1 MIPFLLRTLRQA
13 AWAPILVFGLHSV
26 SASSL
31 DFYAAWPP
39 LDIPMHFFGGMA
51 IAFFFARAD
60 RVAEEMD
67 LLGRP
72 SALLFP
78 LAVFALTCTAA
89 VFWEFAEFLSDRFF
103 NTQMQDGLEDTLF
116 DMFLGIVG
124 GITLLVLSPITSR
137 RLIADKNPAPRQ
149 EW

>member
-1 MIPFLLRTLRQA
+1 LIPFLLRTLRQA
-13 AWAPILVFGLHSV
+13 AWAPILVFGLHSI

-31 DFYAAWPP
+31 DLYAAWPP

-51 IAFFFARAD
+51 IAFFFSRAY

-67 LLGRP
+67 FLGRP
-72 SALLFP
+72 SAILFP
-78 LAVFALTCTAA
+78 VAVFALTCTAA

-124 GITLLVLSPITSR
+124 GIALLVPALASSR
-137 RLIADKNPAPRQ
+137 RMVPESRLG
-149 EW
+149 

>member
-1 MIPFLLRTLRQA
+1 MIPYLLRTLRQA
-13 AWAPILVFGLHSV
+13 AWAPILVFALHAV

-51 IAFFFARAD
+51 IAFFFARAY

-72 SALLFP
+72 SVILYP
-78 LAVFALTCTAA
+78 IAVFALTCAAA
-89 VFWEFAEFLSDRFF
+89 VFWEFAEFVSDRFF
-103 NTQMQDGLEDTLF
+103 GTRMQDGLEDTLF
-116 DMFLGIVG
+116 DMFLGILG
-124 GITLLVLSPITSR
+124 GIVLLAISFLTARQRVPVPEEASR
-137 RLIADKNPAPRQ
+137 R
-149 EW
+149 